1 MKTIKWV
8 VIVSMLT
15 AAILIMAAQMVPQ
28 RYINAA
34 LLECAKVRYSIL
46 LGGLDV

>member
-1 MKTIKWV
+1 MKMTKWI

-15 AAILIMAAQMVPQ
+15 AIMLIVAAQMVPQ

-34 LLECAKVRYSIL
+34 LLECAKVRYELS
-46 LGGLDV
+46 GGLSI

>member
-1 MKTIKWV
+1 MKMTKWI

-15 AAILIMAAQMVPQ
+15 AIILIMAAQMVPQ